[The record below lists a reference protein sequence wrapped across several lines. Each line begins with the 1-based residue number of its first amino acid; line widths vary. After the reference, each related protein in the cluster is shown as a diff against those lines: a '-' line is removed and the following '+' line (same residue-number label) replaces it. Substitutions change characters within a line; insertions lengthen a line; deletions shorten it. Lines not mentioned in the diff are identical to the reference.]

1 MAAKPRMTGKYTKEA
16 DEKMDDYL
24 QKKAGITRKEHA
36 KYEKMD
42 KAHVKKKK
50 PKTLQED
57 KKVDKK
63 ILKKIVSER
72 PKGKAVGKK
81 HK

>member
-1 MAAKPRMTGKYTKEA
+1 MAAKPKMRGKYTKKD

-24 QKKAGITRKEHA
+24 QKKAGITKKEHA

-42 KAHVKKKK
+42 KAHVAKKK
-50 PKTLQED
+50 PKTLEED
-57 KKVDKK
+57 KKQDKK

-72 PKGKAVGKK
+72 PKGKATGKK
-81 HK
+81 HT

>member
-1 MAAKPRMTGKYTKEA
+1 MEAKPKMRGKYTKEA

-24 QKKAGITRKEHA
+24 QKKAGITKKEHA

-50 PKTLQED
+50 PKTLEED

-72 PKGKAVGKK
+72 PKSKKEGKK
-81 HK
+81 